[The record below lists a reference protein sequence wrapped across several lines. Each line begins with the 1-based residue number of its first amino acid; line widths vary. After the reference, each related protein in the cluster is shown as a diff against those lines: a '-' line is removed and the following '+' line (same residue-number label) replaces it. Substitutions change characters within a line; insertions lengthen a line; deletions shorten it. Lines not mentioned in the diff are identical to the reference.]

1 MTKTAAPPPYNEAM
15 KVLYADSLF
24 ALSLLTDY
32 LLCLATGRLCA
43 LVLRRGR
50 YFAAALLGAVYAVAV
65 FLPGLAFL
73 ALPVMQLVFA
83 GLMGL
88 IAFGGE
94 ARLGRCLLV
103 FLALSATFGGMV
115 WAVCLRRG
123 GVLGPDLALLLAVF
137 LACYA
142 VLSLLARGRRRRE
155 EARIVRAALS
165 LGGRRT
171 TFRVLLDTGNC
182 LTDPVTGAA
191 VLVVAPEA
199 LAPLVPE
206 QAALLTLRDPVELI
220 GRCGPTKVD
229 WKNRVGELGIVIAGR
244 WRGQG
249 YGSEAMV
256 LLCGFCFGEMNLRKL
271 KVAVLASNKAALR
284 CYEAN
289 GFRREGTLRGEVFR
303 GGRYVDV
310 ELLARFAE
318 ADMTEE

>member
-1 MTKTAAPPPYNEAM
+1 MTKTAASPPYNEAM

-220 GRCGPTKVD
+220 GRCG
-229 WKNRVGELGIVIAGR
+229 RVPALQGRLRLLSCSTVGGAG
-244 WRGQG
+244 
-249 YGSEAMV
+249 M
-256 LLCGFCFGEMNLRKL
+256 L
-271 KVAVLASNKAALR
+271 AALR
-284 CYEAN
+284 PDGAEID
-289 GFRREGTLRGEVFR
+289 GVSRPG
-303 GGRYVDV
+303 
-310 ELLARFAE
+310 LLAAISPAARGDGFE
-318 ADMTEE
+318 GIY